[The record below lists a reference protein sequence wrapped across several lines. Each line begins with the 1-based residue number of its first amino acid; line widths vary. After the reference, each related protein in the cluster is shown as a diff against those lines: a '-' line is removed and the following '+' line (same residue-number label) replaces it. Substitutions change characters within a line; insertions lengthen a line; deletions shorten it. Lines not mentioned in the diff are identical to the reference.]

1 MRVKEEE
8 EEEEEEEETEWSTDC
23 RDTQEEESDRARAE
37 MELIVLSGGI
47 LVLPV
52 FVFIASFLFWPGSLL
67 KAYNWFWR
75 QRLGLLVRYSHCGNY
90 RFCYSSR
97 GTPRDATPTLLL
109 LHGFSASKDMW
120 LPVVNH
126 LPRDLHVVCVDMPG
140 HEGTSRTGAEDYSI
154 QGQVTRV
161 HQFVQSIGLDKRPFH
176 LVGTSMG
183 GNVAGV
189 YAARYP
195 AQLSGVTLMCPA
207 GLVYPTE
214 TEFIRRLRE
223 LENTPQVESIPL
235 IPSTPQ
241 ELDDMLKLCCYTPP
255 KLHRQVMQGLLDNR
269 IPNNE
274 FYKEVFMEL
283 VGEKSRHLLQD
294 NLHLITSPVQVVW
307 GTEDQVLDVSGAA
320 VLEARLPNCQ
330 VTLLEKCGHSVS
342 LERPRKTAN
351 LIMDFMSAQEVGCE
365 NSKKLS

>member
-1 MRVKEEE
+1 
-8 EEEEEEEETEWSTDC
+8 
-23 RDTQEEESDRARAE
+23 

-52 FVFIASFLFWPGSLL
+52 FAVIASFLFWPGSLL
-67 KAYNWFWR
+67 KASNWFWR
-75 QRLGLLVRYSHCGNY
+75 RRLGLRVRYSHRGNY
-90 RFCYSSR
+90 RFCYSCR
-97 GTPRDATPTLLL
+97 GTPRDATPSLLL

-126 LPRDLHVVCVDMPG
+126 LPRDQHLVCVDMPG

-154 QGQVTRV
+154 EGQVTRV
-161 HQFVQSIGLDKRPFH
+161 HQFVQSIGLDRRPFQ

-214 TEFIRRLRE
+214 TKFIRRLRE
-223 LENTPQVESIPL
+223 LENTAQTESIPL
-235 IPSTPQ
+235 IPSTAQ
-241 ELDDMLKLCCYTPP
+241 ELEDMLKLCCYTPLR
-255 KLHRQVMQGLLDNR
+255 LHRQVMKGLLDNR
-269 IPNNE
+269 IPNND
-274 FYKEVFMEL
+274 FYKEVFMEI
-283 VGEKSRHLLQD
+283 VGEKSRHSLQD

-307 GTEDQVLDVSGAA
+307 GTEDQVVHVSGAA
-320 VLEARLPNCQ
+320 VLAAVLPNCQ
-330 VTLLEKCGHSVS
+330 VTLLQQCGHSLA
-342 LERPRKTAN
+342 LERPRKAAK
-351 LIMDFMSAQEVGCE
+351 LIMDFLSAQEVGCE
-365 NSKKLS
+365 NTKKLS